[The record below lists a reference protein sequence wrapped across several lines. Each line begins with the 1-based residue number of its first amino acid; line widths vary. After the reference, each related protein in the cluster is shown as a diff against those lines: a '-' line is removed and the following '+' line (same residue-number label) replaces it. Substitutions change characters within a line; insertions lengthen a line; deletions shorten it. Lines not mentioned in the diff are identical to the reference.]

1 MRTLFIHPYDPTTDF
16 CNEIYDQYRGMDNV
30 GIIETNNISSSALRS
45 QIREYDRIVFI
56 GHGCEYGLMDRSLK
70 RLLISSSDLQFF
82 RDKEVVCIWCN
93 ANIFAEKYNLN
104 AFATGMFISE
114 PSEAVHYHIPFDDN
128 LINESNSLFCRVLS
142 GCIFDNVQTIRETV
156 DKEYR
161 STSNPIVQFNR
172 ECMGF
177 EN

>member
-114 PSEAVHYHIPFDDN
+114 PSEAVHPDGPAMP
-128 LINESNSLFCRVLS
+128 SQPR
-142 GCIFDNVQTIRETV
+142 REPA
-156 DKEYR
+156 
-161 STSNPIVQFNR
+161 STTRRFAHFGSSTASR
-172 ECMGF
+172 
-177 EN
+177 